1 VQPTHQLDD
10 DMIDDLDVRHAAR
23 LLVEQRGTEAVS
35 YAKEWIRALD
45 EVGNTDGAR
54 TLAHIIQAIDKLGA
68 RRAAGRKRSRR
79 SRKAAKLT

>member
-1 VQPTHQLDD
+1 
-10 DMIDDLDVRHAAR
+10 MIDDLNVRHAAR

-54 TLAHIIQAIDKLGA
+54 MLAHVIKAIDKLD
-68 RRAAGRKRSRR
+68 GRDATVKRGNRSRR
-79 SRKAAKLT
+79 ATKLS